1 MLDVK
6 KIRKDFPIYQ
16 NNKDMVYLD
25 NAATV
30 LKPKKVLDKMNEYY
44 THFGVNIHRG
54 VYKLSYLATKAYEEG
69 RQKVA
74 DFINA
79 SFEEIV
85 YFKNASE
92 ALNFV
97 ALSWGETNI
106 KEGDEII
113 TSELEHHSSVLPW
126 QQLALRKKAVLRYL
140 KLDSKGRITIEALKS
155 VLNEKTKVIALTLVS
170 NVFGYITPI
179 EELIKEARKYNS
191 LVVVDAAQGI
201 AHLPIDVKK
210 MDCDFLA
217 FSAHKAL
224 GPTGL
229 GVLYGK
235 KDIFKKLKPL
245 FYGGDMIDNVELYDS
260 SYREMPYRFEVGTP
274 AIAEIIGLGYA
285 LDYLKDIGLDNIKK
299 HEQELTKYALE
310 KMKVLKHL
318 TIYNSNPDLGI
329 IAFNLDGVHP
339 HDVAT
344 ILDSDNVYVRAG
356 HHCAQLIAKK
366 LEIVASLRVSFFIYN
381 DKEDIDKLIEALKK
395 AINFFYQGE

>member
-1 MLDVK
+1 MLDAK

-140 KLDSKGRITIEALKS
+140 KLDSKGRITIDALKS

>member
-1 MLDVK
+1 MLDAK
-6 KIRKDFPIYQ
+6 KTRKDFPIYQ

-54 VYKLSYLATKAYEEG
+54 VYKLSYLATQAYEEG
-69 RQKVA
+69 RSKVA
-74 DFINA
+74 SFINA

-140 KLDSKGRITIEALKS
+140 KLDSKGRITIDALKS

>member
-54 VYKLSYLATKAYEEG
+54 VYKLSYMATKAYEEG
-69 RQKVA
+69 RSKVA
-74 DFINA
+74 NFINA
-79 SFEEIV
+79 NFEEIV

-97 ALSWGETNI
+97 ALTWGEANL

-113 TSELEHHSSVLPW
+113 TSELEHHSSILPW

-140 KLDSKGRITIEALKS
+140 KLNDEGRITIDALKS

-179 EELIKEARKYNS
+179 EDLIKEARKYNC

-217 FSAHKAL
+217 FSSHKAL

-274 AIAEIIGLGYA
+274 AI
-285 LDYLKDIGLDNIKK
+285 
-299 HEQELTKYALE
+299 
-310 KMKVLKHL
+310 
-318 TIYNSNPDLGI
+318 
-329 IAFNLDGVHP
+329 
-339 HDVAT
+339 
-344 ILDSDNVYVRAG
+344 
-356 HHCAQLIAKK
+356 
-366 LEIVASLRVSFFIYN
+366 
-381 DKEDIDKLIEALKK
+381 
-395 AINFFYQGE
+395 

>member
-54 VYKLSYLATKAYEEG
+54 VYKLSYMATKAYEDG

-74 DFINA
+74 NFINA

-97 ALSWGETNI
+97 ALTWGEANL

-140 KLDSKGRITIEALKS
+140 KLDDEGRITIDALKS

-179 EELIKEARKYNS
+179 EEIIKEARKYNV
-191 LVVVDAAQGI
+191 LVIVDVAQGI

-217 FSAHKAL
+217 FSSHKAL

-235 KDIFKKLKPL
+235 KDIFTKLKPL

-274 AIAEIIGLGYA
+274 AIAEVIGLGYA
-285 LDYLKDIGLDNIKK
+285 LEYLKQIGLDNIKK
-299 HEQELTKYALE
+299 HEQELTKYALS
-310 KMKVLKHL
+310 KMKDLKHI
-318 TIYNSNPDLGI
+318 TIYNYNPDLGI
-329 IAFNLDGVHP
+329 IAFNLEGIHP

-356 HHCAQLIAKK
+356 HHCAQLVAKK
-366 LEIVASLRVSFFIYN
+366 LKIIASLRVSFFLYN

-395 AINFFYQGE
+395 AISFFYQGE

>member
-1 MLDVK
+1 MLDAK

-140 KLDSKGRITIEALKS
+140 KLDSKGRITIDALKS
-155 VLNEKTKVIALTLVS
+155 VLIEKTQVIALTLVS

>member
-1 MLDVK
+1 MLDAK

-140 KLDSKGRITIEALKS
+140 KLDSKGRITIDALKS

-366 LEIVASLRVSFFIYN
+366 LEIVASLRASFFIYN

>member
-140 KLDSKGRITIEALKS
+140 KLDSKGRITIDALKS

>member
-1 MLDVK
+1 MLDAK

-140 KLDSKGRITIEALKS
+140 KLDSKGRITIDALKS

-381 DKEDIDKLIEALKK
+381 DKEDINKLIEALKK

>member
-140 KLDSKGRITIEALKS
+140 KLDSKGRITIDALKS

-310 KMKVLKHL
+310 KMKILKHL

>member
-1 MLDVK
+1 VLDAK

-140 KLDSKGRITIEALKS
+140 KLDSKGRITIDALKS

-274 AIAEIIGLGYA
+274 AIAEVIGLGYA
-285 LDYLKDIGLDNIKK
+285 LEYLKQIGLDNIKK
-299 HEQELTKYALE
+299 HEQELTKYALS
-310 KMKVLKHL
+310 KMKDLKHI
-318 TIYNSNPDLGI
+318 TIYNYNPDLGI
-329 IAFNLDGVHP
+329 IAFNLEGIHP

-356 HHCAQLIAKK
+356 HHCAQLVAKK
-366 LEIVASLRVSFFIYN
+366 LKIIASLRVSFFLYN

-395 AINFFYQGE
+395 AISFFYQGE

>member
-140 KLDSKGRITIEALKS
+140 KLDSKGRITIDALKS

-366 LEIVASLRVSFFIYN
+366 LEILASLRVSFFIYN

>member
-1 MLDVK
+1 MLDAK

-30 LKPKKVLDKMNEYY
+30 LKPKKILDKMNEYY

-140 KLDSKGRITIEALKS
+140 KLDSKGRITIDALKS

>member
-1 MLDVK
+1 MLDAK

-74 DFINA
+74 DFINV

-140 KLDSKGRITIEALKS
+140 KLDSKGRITIDALKS

>member
-6 KIRKDFPIYQ
+6 RIRKDFPIYQ
-16 NNKDMVYLD
+16 NNKDMAYLD

-30 LKPKKVLDKMNEYY
+30 LKPKIVLDKMNEYY
-44 THFGVNIHRG
+44 TNFGVNIHRG
-54 VYKLSYLATKAYEEG
+54 VYKLSYLATQAYDKG
-69 RQKVA
+69 RSKVA
-74 DFINA
+74 SFINA

-97 ALSWGETNI
+97 ALTWGEANLQ
-106 KEGDEII
+106 EGDEII

-140 KLDSKGRITIEALKS
+140 KLDESGRITVEALKEII
-155 VLNEKTKVIALTLVS
+155 NEKTKVVALTLVS

-179 EELIKEARKYNS
+179 EALIKEIRKYNC

-217 FSAHKAL
+217 FSSHKAL

-235 KDIFKKLKPL
+235 KDILKGIKPL

-260 SYREMPYRFEVGTP
+260 TYREMPYRFEVGTP
-274 AIAEIIGLGYA
+274 AIAEVIGLGYA

-299 HEQELTKYALE
+299 HEQELTCYALE
-310 KMKVLKHL
+310 KMKDLKHII
-318 TIYNSNPDLGI
+318 IYNHNPDLGI

-344 ILDSDNVYVRAG
+344 FLDTDNVYVRAG

-366 LEIVASLRVSFFIYN
+366 LEIVASLRASFFIYN
-381 DKEDIDKLIEALKK
+381 DKEDIDKLIRAMKK
-395 AINFFYQGE
+395 AISFFYQGE

>member
-1 MLDVK
+1 VLDAK

-140 KLDSKGRITIEALKS
+140 KLDSKGRITIDALKS

-366 LEIVASLRVSFFIYN
+366 LEILASLRVSFFIYN

>member
-1 MLDVK
+1 MLDAK
-6 KIRKDFPIYQ
+6 KTRKDFPIYQ

>member
-1 MLDVK
+1 VLDVK

-54 VYKLSYLATKAYEEG
+54 VYKLSYMATKAYEDG

-74 DFINA
+74 NFINA

-97 ALSWGETNI
+97 ALTWGEANL

-140 KLDSKGRITIEALKS
+140 KLDDEGRITIDALKS

-179 EELIKEARKYNS
+179 EEIIKEARKYNV
-191 LVVVDAAQGI
+191 LVIVDVAQGI

-217 FSAHKAL
+217 FSSHKAL

-235 KDIFKKLKPL
+235 KDIFTKLKPL

-274 AIAEIIGLGYA
+274 AIAEVIGLGYA
-285 LDYLKDIGLDNIKK
+285 LEYLKQIGLDNIKK
-299 HEQELTKYALE
+299 HEQELTKYALS
-310 KMKVLKHL
+310 KMKDLKHI
-318 TIYNSNPDLGI
+318 TIYNYNPDLGI
-329 IAFNLDGVHP
+329 IAFNLEGIHP

-356 HHCAQLIAKK
+356 HHCAQLVAKK
-366 LEIVASLRVSFFIYN
+366 LKIIASLRVSFFLYN

-395 AINFFYQGE
+395 AISFFYQGE

>member
-1 MLDVK
+1 VLDVK

-54 VYKLSYLATKAYEEG
+54 VYKLSYMATKAYEDG

-74 DFINA
+74 NFINA

-97 ALSWGETNI
+97 ALTWGEANL

-140 KLDSKGRITIEALKS
+140 KLDDEGRITIDALKS

-179 EELIKEARKYNS
+179 EEIIKEARKYNV
-191 LVVVDAAQGI
+191 LVIVDVAQGI

-217 FSAHKAL
+217 FSSHKAL

-235 KDIFKKLKPL
+235 KDIFTKLKPL

-274 AIAEIIGLGYA
+274 AIAEVIGLGYA
-285 LDYLKDIGLDNIKK
+285 LEYLKQIGLDNIKK
-299 HEQELTKYALE
+299 HEQELTKYALS
-310 KMKVLKHL
+310 KMKDLKHI
-318 TIYNSNPDLGI
+318 TIYNYNPDLGI
-329 IAFNLDGVHP
+329 IAFNLEGIHP
-339 HDVAT
+339 DDVAT

-356 HHCAQLIAKK
+356 HHCAQLVAKK
-366 LEIVASLRVSFFIYN
+366 LKIIASLRVSFFLYN

-395 AINFFYQGE
+395 AISFFYQGE

>member
-299 HEQELTKYALE
+299 HEQKLTKYALE

-366 LEIVASLRVSFFIYN
+366 LEIIASLRVSFFIYN

>member
-1 MLDVK
+1 VLDAK

-140 KLDSKGRITIEALKS
+140 KLDSKGRITIDALKS

>member
-1 MLDVK
+1 MLDAK
-6 KIRKDFPIYQ
+6 KTRKDFPIYQ

-140 KLDSKGRITIEALKS
+140 KLDSKGRITIDALKS

-366 LEIVASLRVSFFIYN
+366 LEILASLRVSFFIYN

>member
-1 MLDVK
+1 VLDAK
-6 KIRKDFPIYQ
+6 KTRKDFPIYQ

-140 KLDSKGRITIEALKS
+140 KLDSKGRITIDALKS

>member
-1 MLDVK
+1 MLDAK

-140 KLDSKGRITIEALKS
+140 KLDSKGRITIDALKS

-366 LEIVASLRVSFFIYN
+366 LEILASLRVSFFIYN

>member
-44 THFGVNIHRG
+44 TQYGVNIHRG

-69 RQKVA
+69 RSKVA
-74 DFINA
+74 NFINA

-140 KLDSKGRITIEALKS
+140 KLDSKGRITIDALKS

-344 ILDSDNVYVRAG
+344 ILDSDNVCVRAG

-395 AINFFYQGE
+395 AISFFYQGE

>member
-1 MLDVK
+1 MLDAK
-6 KIRKDFPIYQ
+6 KTRKDFPIYQ

-140 KLDSKGRITIEALKS
+140 KLDSKGRITIDALKS